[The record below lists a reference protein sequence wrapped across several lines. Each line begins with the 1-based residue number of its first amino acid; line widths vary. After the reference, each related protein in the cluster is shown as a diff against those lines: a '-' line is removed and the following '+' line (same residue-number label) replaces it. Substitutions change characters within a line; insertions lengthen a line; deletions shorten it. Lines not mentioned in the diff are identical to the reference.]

1 MSYALA
7 ASHSFILLITLTPSK
22 ALDITVLSTH
32 LKSASSFS
40 SRHAVPCVGITKPA
54 GISGLRQLEILV
66 DQALVLVGLVAA
78 WGGVENRAN
87 LDPLPSSRTLSAN
100 DDCKRAHQTDSE
112 GGCVTTEQPAA
123 KYGARQSPTYNHAL
137 SSPM

>member
-1 MSYALA
+1 MRP
-7 ASHSFILLITLTPSK
+7 I
-22 ALDITVLSTH
+22 STNND
-32 LKSASSFS
+32 S
-40 SRHAVPCVGITKPA
+40 SRHEQQQRPPIPRRFSKTND
-54 GISGLRQLEILV
+54 I
-66 DQALVLVGLVAA
+66 
-78 WGGVENRAN
+78 
-87 LDPLPSSRTLSAN
+87 SAN